1 MSILGNAAILLG
13 GLYLLSRSDEVQNNC
28 GGNEPGSSTHPVD
41 EQGNA
46 TNWSLPG
53 AGPQRPTSAVGERGK
68 RGLGEADRADG
79 S

>member
-28 GGNEPGSSTHPVD
+28 GGKVDRSTLS
-41 EQGNA
+41 
-46 TNWSLPG
+46 TNKAMRPTSLSPG
-53 AGPQRPTSAVGERGK
+53 AGPQRPTTAVGERGK
-68 RGLGEADRADG
+68 RGVGEADRADG

>member
-28 GGNEPGSSTHPVD
+28 GGNEPGSSSHPVD

-46 TNWSLPG
+46 TTCPG

-68 RGLGEADRADG
+68 RGVGEADRADG